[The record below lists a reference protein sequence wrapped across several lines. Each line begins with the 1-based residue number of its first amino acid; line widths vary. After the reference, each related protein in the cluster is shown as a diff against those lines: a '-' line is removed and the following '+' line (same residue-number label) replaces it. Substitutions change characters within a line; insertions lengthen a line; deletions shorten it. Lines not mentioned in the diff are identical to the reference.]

1 VVVVTAMM
9 FATFLLVEATNGAF
23 RVSTI

>member
-23 RVSTI
+23 RVSTT